1 MLDLS
6 VCQRERT
13 RAKYYPSWPIVWD
26 EDSLITPVSA
36 VFSSLRITDSIFNI
50 SANVGNDTV
59 NSIATCKLVSST
71 FQPTPSNWPEQNRPE
86 WSYFLNDCLYA
97 LSKHGS
103 SFTWVNGLTTVLY
116 MAAIFFLLVM
126 GYSYEKQSILPNV
139 YENLS
144 KVENCE
150 LENDFCQILSRQ
162 NVNMDLTG
170 SYPATTLCFM
180 IHVTSMLCGNPLL
193 ILSCLERLQNFRSS
207 NLNSSGETSY
217 VRFVDQ
223 RYCGTG
229 CVYYK
234 TMVDYPTASNFMAF
248 ICSLRMFGS
257 SYSFVHD
264 ADGHL
269 MFRRCSV
276 KAAFNVKCLKKDEF
290 GIGW

>member
-1 MLDLS
+1 
-6 VCQRERT
+6 
-13 RAKYYPSWPIVWD
+13 
-26 EDSLITPVSA
+26 
-36 VFSSLRITDSIFNI
+36 
-50 SANVGNDTV
+50 
-59 NSIATCKLVSST
+59 
-71 FQPTPSNWPEQNRPE
+71 
-86 WSYFLNDCLYA
+86 
-97 LSKHGS
+97 
-103 SFTWVNGLTTVLY
+103 
-116 MAAIFFLLVM
+116 
-126 GYSYEKQSILPNV
+126 
-139 YENLS
+139 
-144 KVENCE
+144 
-150 LENDFCQILSRQ
+150 
-162 NVNMDLTG
+162 
-170 SYPATTLCFM
+170 M

-276 KAAFNVKCLKKDEF
+276 KAAFNVKCLKKDDLRMSCFTTSTLHWRSFKDSCTKIVVKNISKRDQIALRKIWDRLVSLSLVASLHRIGYDSVPWFLAFNLIEVD
-290 GIGW
+290 GILNSRVSLDGIKKIP